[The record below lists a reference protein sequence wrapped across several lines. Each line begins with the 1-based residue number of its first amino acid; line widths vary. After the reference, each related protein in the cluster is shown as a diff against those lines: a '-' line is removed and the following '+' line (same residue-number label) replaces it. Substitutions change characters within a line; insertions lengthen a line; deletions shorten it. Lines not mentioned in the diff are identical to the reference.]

1 LGRVC
6 QFLTDAMGFA
16 ARLGKYPDRDEKL
29 AISAP
34 AFPAKAGTHGSAG
47 PNFSNDC
54 NSPTATRSCGGT
66 MDPGFRRG
74 RRVDRL
80 PKGFLLS
87 LSRYYRQNLV
97 EIGDQLA
104 GIFEADHTIANTARI
119 A

>member
-1 LGRVC
+1 
-6 QFLTDAMGFA
+6 
-16 ARLGKYPDRDEKL
+16 
-29 AISAP
+29 
-34 AFPAKAGTHGSAG
+34 
-47 PNFSNDC
+47 
-54 NSPTATRSCGGT
+54 
-66 MDPGFRRG
+66 MDPSFRRG